1 LEAEFVDSDRVLT
14 DYLLGKLDEASCDE
28 IEQRYFA
35 NPEALE
41 EITAIEEQLFED
53 YAAGKLQADDR
64 LRFEQ
69 RFLKTQEDHDKL
81 HFIRSLTD
89 WTRHARRQKPWF
101 AFSWWPD
108 VEAVMAQESVDGV
121 TIEAGKDT
129 SGDLIV
135 EIPAEGLFRL
145 ETEIEGA
152 LHRSYWLVVK
162 NNEGRELSR
171 SQMTH
176 TMRPDLLRVHIPCSL
191 LSDGRYNFTVYSPTD
206 AATGAVLEMAIQFR
220 RRSSGV

>member
-1 LEAEFVDSDRVLT
+1 VDSDRVLT
-14 DYLLGKLDEASCDE
+14 DYLLGKLDEASCDA

-35 NPEALE
+35 SPEALD

-53 YAAGKLQADDR
+53 YAAGRLQADDR

-69 RFLKTQEDHDKL
+69 RFLKTEEDQTRL
-81 HFIRSLTD
+81 HFIRSLAD
-89 WTRHARRQKPWF
+89 WTTRARRRKPWF
-101 AFSWWPD
+101 AFSWWPEA
-108 VEAVMAQESVDGV
+108 EAVMAQESVDGV
-121 TIEAGKDT
+121 KIEAGADT

-135 EIPAEGLFRL
+135 EIPPEGIFQM
-145 ETEIEGA
+145 ETEIKGD

-176 TMRPDLLRVHIPCSL
+176 TMRTDRLRAHLPCKL
-191 LSDGRYNFTVYSPTD
+191 LSDGRYTFTVYSPTD
-206 AATGAVLEMAIQFR
+206 TTTGAALELPIQFR
-220 RRSSGV
+220 RRSAG